1 MSEGAWFG
9 GGLSV
14 EQGAWFRRCG
24 GRGGVWGGGGVGGGG
39 GLRGCGAGGGGLG
52 SEGLGGAVRSL
63 LFLDTLVLVSP

>member
-1 MSEGAWFG
+1 MVW

-24 GRGGVWGGGGVGGGG
+24 GR
-39 GLRGCGAGGGGLG
+39 GGGLG